1 MNTID
6 TANNSTNIV
15 VYLMTVT
22 GTFLTENWYL
32 VGMFIFGLAHV
43 LIAIQ
48 KNQREKEL
56 HAIKIK
62 ALEAGAE

>member
-1 MNTID
+1 
-6 TANNSTNIV
+6 
-15 VYLMTVT
+15 MTVT

-32 VGMFIFGLAHV
+32 VGMFIFGLVHV
-43 LIAIQ
+43 LIAMQ

-62 ALEAGAE
+62 TLEAGVE